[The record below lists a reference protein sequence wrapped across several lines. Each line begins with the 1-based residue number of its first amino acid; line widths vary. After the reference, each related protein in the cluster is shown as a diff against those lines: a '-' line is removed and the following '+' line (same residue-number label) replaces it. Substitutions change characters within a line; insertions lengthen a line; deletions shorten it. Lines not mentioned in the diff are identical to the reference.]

1 MHADI
6 FRYVVL
12 VYAFAFVAMV
22 TFDTEQRFFKWGH
35 EQMTQKAQ
43 SVPSKVPGLKHVVPA
58 DNSRAATSPETAKD
72 I

>member
-22 TFDTEQRFFKWGH
+22 AFDTEQRFLKWGH
-35 EQMTQKAQ
+35 EQVAQKAQ
-43 SVPSKVPGLKHVVPA
+43 PVPAKVPSLKHVVPA
-58 DNSRAATSPETAKD
+58 DNTRAATSPETAKD